1 MPSNISS
8 GETIPTTTP
17 PTTTI
22 STTTSR
28 LVTTV
33 ASSSSVALPTTTTT
47 KITASSSNTTS
58 TIGYDDVPT
67 YSFVEFSLATR
78 PTTIVMP
85 IAQPLVSTKFN
96 IQSTLYNQVNN
107 TPVEWIE
114 EYSDTN
120 SPGYTNLKSKYCDLL
135 LYYLQ
140 QAENSATN
148 GANCEKVTFTP
159 VTTTRPDGTAVRTVS
174 GNTLINVPTTSGTQ
188 LTGSQL
194 YGLFL
199 NGYNKTNTS
208 PSSIKL
214 DAVNVQRSSGAVTCS
229 QVTNPCGEH
238 ATCRDSPPGISC
250 FCNSMWQD
258 MNPKDPGKQCSLHP
272 AAIALI
278 ALASLLLLA
287 ALILL
292 LICLLRRRRRR
303 RNSILASTDLA
314 TLNRTKQ
321 KKSWRTS
328 LKNSL
333 QTDELNPPTIPRASL
348 TPTSTPNNIFNF
360 SQIPPSPVPPTGL
373 SMPLA
378 PLGSNMIGGSLPT
391 IGNTLPLTA
400 TALPLT
406 TARGSMPSNS
416 ISDFQQIPASP
427 ARQTGLPIP
436 TTPIGSNMIG
446 GFPQFTGTALPLA
459 ASALPLAATRGSM
472 PSNMFSGFQR
482 NPSLL
487 NPPTIPRAS
496 LTPTSTPNNIFNFS
510 QIPPSS
516 FPQTSLPTSLTPN
529 RGNITGNLPQMI
541 APPAA
546 MTGTTLPLATSNTM
560 ERIVTTPRG
569 VPRSASRIPAS
580 PYAMPGSSIPLTTN
594 NNTIDRMMMNRRD
607 MPRLSSAIPDSQ
619 TSMPSTS
626 MPLTSNNN
634 TIDRMMMNPRDMPRL
649 SSNIPESQT
658 VIPGTTLPM
667 TTTNTFGRM
676 ITPQDMSNVA
686 SVMPT
691 SQIPSINM
699 QMPKSP
705 IITNIPSNL
714 SEGLPQLPTN
724 QIPSI
729 NMQMP
734 KSPIITN
741 ISSNL
746 SGGLPQLPTNQ
757 IPSINMQMPKSPIIT
772 NISSNLSGGLPQLPT
787 NQIPSINMQMPK
799 SPIITNIPSNLSGG
813 LPQLPTNQSIKFS
826 ESINQFK

>member
-1 MPSNISS
+1 MLYSS
-8 GETIPTTTP
+8 
-17 PTTTI
+17 
-22 STTTSR
+22 
-28 LVTTV
+28 
-33 ASSSSVALPTTTTT
+33 
-47 KITASSSNTTS
+47 
-58 TIGYDDVPT
+58 
-67 YSFVEFSLATR
+67 
-78 PTTIVMP
+78 
-85 IAQPLVSTKFN
+85 
-96 IQSTLYNQVNN
+96 
-107 TPVEWIE
+107 
-114 EYSDTN
+114 
-120 SPGYTNLKSKYCDLL
+120 KSL

-360 SQIPPSPVPPTGL
+360 SQIPPS
-373 SMPLA
+373 
-378 PLGSNMIGGSLPT
+378 
-391 IGNTLPLTA
+391 
-400 TALPLT
+400 
-406 TARGSMPSNS
+406 
-416 ISDFQQIPASP
+416 
-427 ARQTGLPIP
+427 
-436 TTPIGSNMIG
+436 
-446 GFPQFTGTALPLA
+446 
-459 ASALPLAATRGSM
+459 
-472 PSNMFSGFQR
+472 
-482 NPSLL
+482 
-487 NPPTIPRAS
+487 
-496 LTPTSTPNNIFNFS
+496 
-510 QIPPSS
+510 S

-714 SEGLPQLPTN
+714 S
-724 QIPSI
+724 
-729 NMQMP
+729 
-734 KSPIITN
+734 
-741 ISSNL
+741 
-746 SGGLPQLPTNQ
+746 
-757 IPSINMQMPKSPIIT
+757 
-772 NISSNLSGGLPQLPT
+772 
-787 NQIPSINMQMPK
+787 
-799 SPIITNIPSNLSGG
+799 GG